1 MIGNTSAIKDRIL
14 RKYAESVLEFE
25 VLMSKRRAGMFSIG
39 FDQKM
44 TDWCVS
50 SNNRF
55 AFSRV
60 ITLAAFREKPMRKS
74 AIAKEIGCSFQTMT
88 TIIDDA
94 IALGY
99 AVEQPKGLYQASQ
112 YMMEGCLH
120 YVQER
125 HKLIS
130 SGLIKNAQIWENF
143 NEIYQ
148 PS

>member
-1 MIGNTSAIKDRIL
+1 MNKEIKKVRDRIL
-14 RKYAESVLEFE
+14 WEYAKSVLEFE
-25 VLMSKRRAGMFSIG
+25 KLMHQRRAGMFSIG

-44 TDWCVS
+44 TDWCIS
-50 SNNRF
+50 SHNRYG
-55 AFSRV
+55 FSRV
-60 ITLAAFREKPMRKS
+60 ITLAAFRKKPMRKS

-99 AVEQPKGLYQASQ
+99 AVETRKGLYQASE
-112 YMMEGCLH
+112 YMMEGCIH
-120 YVQER
+120 YVQVR
-125 HKLIS
+125 HQLIS

-148 PS
+148 AI